1 MSGTTTNFG
10 WSYPTGGDV
19 ANVASDEQS
28 TFSAMD
34 ASLGNAFTAY
44 TPVWTSTGTAI
55 ALGNGTIAGR
65 FKVFGKWGFARL
77 TLTMGTTTT
86 FGTGTYRFTLPAGWT
101 LFDTTSI
108 CGDAQVFDA
117 SPATF
122 YTGVVAPATS
132 TLVEVHTH
140 AATTAV
146 GTTVPI
152 TFAQNDIIQ
161 LHMRV
166 ELA

>member
-1 MSGTTTNFG
+1 MSGLTTNFS

-19 ANVASDEQS
+19 ANVASDEQT
-28 TFSAMD
+28 TFSAID

-65 FKVFGKWGFARL
+65 FKRFGQWGFVRM
-77 TLTMGTTTT
+77 TLTMGGTTT

-108 CGDAQVFDA
+108 LGDALVVDSSAPQFFVGVCKPA
-117 SPATF
+117 S
-122 YTGVVAPATS
+122 S
-132 TLVEVHTH
+132 TLVEVATH
-140 AATTAV
+140 SAAAIVGATVPFTFATTD
-146 GTTVPI
+146 T
-152 TFAQNDIIQ
+152 IQ